1 MEQDADNPHVYVHAY
16 TNTNTSVHGKFI
28 RWLKTFKVHLAS
40 EKHRRSLSKEIRGD
54 NLEAERG
61 AFLFSRED
69 GGEEIRDVP
78 FVYVPNIVR
87 KVADLLTHNERYY
100 SSWCNVLTLSTCTC
114 IGMVDS
120 HDMMAL
126 SLKMSY
132 GLSLAVTRD
141 MALSNSL
148 CNL

>member
-1 MEQDADNPHVYVHAY
+1 M
-16 TNTNTSVHGKFI
+16 
-28 RWLKTFKVHLAS
+28 
-40 EKHRRSLSKEIRGD
+40 
-54 NLEAERG
+54 
-61 AFLFSRED
+61 
-69 GGEEIRDVP
+69 P

-114 IGMVDS
+114 IGLVDS
-120 HDMMAL
+120 HGMMAL

-148 CNL
+148 SNL